1 MDCRLEVRFGP
12 VYEFFNSLHTYICRK
27 SHKKI
32 DLSSS
37 WAKETRSRLTP
48 SFAAELDTMEVN
60 ADWKHAYLLAL
71 LSPDYHSLP
80 KFLAWLEGLTIGDM
94 FELMSE
100 CVTQFPANMGEFR
113 SQLLSRLSLWNDQ
126 YFSSVNPR
134 ILSSLEAVAEERS
147 AAALQM
153 TAEAFMD
160 ETTNGMIFRE
170 TAALERIIFIPQ
182 YHFQPVNVISDY
194 SSTLMCHYSS
204 RIYLG
209 EEENLP
215 PHDLRIIRCLG
226 EQSRLK
232 ILRYLQQGPRSFIE
246 IVRYLRLSKGI
257 THDHLSKLRSAGLIY
272 AHFEGET
279 LVYYSLRS
287 KQLDEIHRT
296 LKQYI
301 QQN

>member
-32 DLSSS
+32 DLPSS

-48 SFAAELDTMEVN
+48 AFAAELEMMEVN
-60 ADWKHAYLLAL
+60 AEWKHAYLLAVL
-71 LSPDYHSLP
+71 CPDYHSP
-80 KFLAWLEGLTIGDM
+80 HKFLEWLDGLTIGDM

-100 CVTQFPANMGEFR
+100 YMSQFPANMGEFR
-113 SQLLSRLSLWNDQ
+113 SQLLSRLTQWNDQ

-134 ILSSLEAVAEERS
+134 IITSLETAAKERIM
-147 AAALQM
+147 AAQQT
-153 TAEAFMD
+153 TADAFID
-160 ETTNGMIFRE
+160 ETTNGMTFNQ
-170 TAALERIIFIPQ
+170 TAGLERILLIPQ
-182 YHFQPVNVISDY
+182 YHFQPVNVIY
-194 SSTLMCHYSS
+194 HYGSTLLCHYSS

-209 EEENLP
+209 EDGNLP
-215 PHDLRIIRCLG
+215 QHDLRIIRCLG

-232 ILRYLQQGPRSFIE
+232 ILKYLQQGPRSFIE
-246 IVRYLRLSKGI
+246 IVRYLKLSKGI
-257 THDHLSKLRSAGLIY
+257 THDHVSKLRSAGLIY

-279 LVYYSLRS
+279 LLYYSLRA
-287 KQLDEIHRT
+287 KQLDDIHAT

-301 QQN
+301 IQH